1 MRPVRWSTSYLL
13 RCPFGISIVTSNSTL
28 LLRRACA
35 APPSVTYDEGR
46 GRSEVRAVRGG
57 WTGRRTSL
65 VAAGA
70 ALVLAGGAA
79 AALVLP
85 GDVARVLPHA
95 SPSPDATRP
104 PLFPAE
110 SAGVVPT
117 STGVARALAPGLKDA
132 ALGGHVAISVLDAA
146 TGRPVLETSSREVVL
161 PASTAK
167 IATAVA
173 ALTALP
179 ADLRLTTRVVAGP
192 AAGDV
197 VLVGG
202 GDPTLAGPFT
212 RPGYP
217 SPARLADLAA
227 RVKAELG
234 TTAVRRGGGGRRPYP
249 RPPLRPGRGAA
260 VGPHGGRGAGL
271 GRGGG

>member
-13 RCPFGISIVTSNSTL
+13 RWPFGTSIVTSNSTL

-65 VAAGA
+65 VTAGA
-70 ALVLAGGAA
+70 ALVLARGAA
-79 AALVLP
+79 AAP
-85 GDVARVLPHA
+85 GLRGDAARARPHA
-95 SPSPDATRP
+95 SPPPDAKSP
-104 PLFPAE
+104 PLSPAE
-110 SAGVVPT
+110 PAGAVPT
-117 STGVARALAPGLKDA
+117 STGVARAMAPGLKDA

-179 ADLRLTTRVVAGP
+179 AGLRLTTRVVARP
-192 AAGDV
+192 AARDV
-197 VLVGG
+197 V
-202 GDPTLAGPFT
+202 P
-212 RPGYP
+212 
-217 SPARLADLAA
+217 
-227 RVKAELG
+227 
-234 TTAVRRGGGGRRPYP
+234 
-249 RPPLRPGRGAA
+249 
-260 VGPHGGRGAGL
+260 
-271 GRGGG
+271 